1 MSRPLR
7 VVHCPVNTA
16 GIPWQYVRAL
26 RRRGVDAQLVVFNR
40 SPLHPEADVSL
51 DRPAGFLPRQAV
63 QLRAQLQLLPK
74 ADIFHF
80 YFGLTL
86 IPKSVQFLL
95 LRAAGKSSV
104 YHFLGSDI
112 RGRSQAELAFAARA
126 DARIVGNFDD
136 RRWLPDAEVVLPGVD
151 LSEYAQGPPPTR
163 ARPLVVHAPS
173 NRSKKGTEDVIRA
186 CKALPVDLD
195 IVEGVANAAARKRYE
210 AADIVV
216 DQLKNGWY
224 GVFAIEAMAMGK
236 PVVGFLRDDTLL
248 TTERELN
255 TTVPVVRTTSATLEH
270 TLRPLVESA
279 ELRRRIGA
287 RSRRYAEE
295 LHDVDRIAER
305 LSAIYGR
312 ILTQRGRTRHTVRL
326 PDRS

>member
-16 GIPWQYVRAL
+16 GIPWQYVQAL
-26 RRRGVDAQLVVFNR
+26 RRRGTDAQLVVFNR
-40 SPLHPEADVSL
+40 GLLHPAADVSL
-51 DRPAGFLPRQAV
+51 DRPTGFLARQVA
-63 QLRAQLQLLPK
+63 QFRAQVRLLPQ

-95 LRAAGKSSV
+95 LRAAGKRSV

-112 RGRSQAELAFAARA
+112 RGRSPAELAFAQRA
-126 DARIVGNFDD
+126 DAQIVGNLDD

-151 LSEYAQGPPPTR
+151 LHEYPPTPAPIR
-163 ARPLVVHAPS
+163 LRPLVVHAPS

-186 CKALPVDLD
+186 CESLPVELE
-195 IVEGVANAAARKRYE
+195 IVEGLANSEARQRYA
-210 AADIVV
+210 AADIVI

-236 PVVGFLRDDTLL
+236 PVVGFLRDDTLAA
-248 TTERELN
+248 TEREFGV
-255 TTVPVVRTTSATLEH
+255 TVPIISATSETLAQQ
-270 TLRPLVESA
+270 LRPLVNSA
-279 ELRRRIGA
+279 ELRKRIGA
-287 RSRRYAEE
+287 SSRRYAETV
-295 LHDVDRIAER
+295 HDVDRIAGQLTGIYER
-305 LSAIYGR
+305 IMSTPRFG
-312 ILTQRGRTRHTVRL
+312 
-326 PDRS
+326 